1 MCGYIIP
8 CQMLFLSLDRSILF
22 FLSLKYFLNISCKAD
37 LQVINFFH
45 DWFLIKSLFSPS
57 LSNSN
62 FTGYRILGW
71 WSFSFRHLKYSILLY
86 SCLHDLMDNFI
97 IQLGCITISKYVVR
111 YSSGYFCEG
120 IFWMILT
127 FKSMTLSKADCL
139 PQCVWTSPILWKD
152 WSSLRKSKLCQE
164 MVSRPEPK
172 WSIISSVVWSL
183 TAHSEDFG
191 LANLCNR
198 MNQFLK
204 INTFLFYTY
213 SIDSISL

>member
-1 MCGYIIP
+1 MVCEKVFI
-8 CQMLFLSLDRSILF
+8 
-22 FLSLKYFLNISCKAD
+22 
-37 LQVINFFH
+37 
-45 DWFLIKSLFSPS
+45 SPS
-57 LSNSN
+57 LLNSN

-71 WSFSFRHLKYSILLY
+71 WVFFFQHLKYSILLY
-86 SCLHDLMDNFI
+86 SCLLDLMANFP
-97 IQLGCITISKYVVR
+97 IQPGCVTSSKYVVK
-111 YSSGYFCEG
+111 YFCGYFCEG

-139 PQCVWTSPILWKD
+139 PQCVWTSLILWKD
-152 WSSLRKSKLCQE
+152 WSSLRKSKFCQE
-164 MVSRPEPK
+164 MVFRPDPNR
-172 WSIISSVVWSL
+172 SIISSVVCSL

-198 MNQFLK
+198 MGQFLK